1 MVHKHT
7 TRDRRT
13 EIQEIAGPLFL
24 KNGYEGTSMSQI
36 ASAVGGSKATLYTYF
51 DSKEKLF
58 EAYME
63 MRVHQE
69 AADVFEFPET
79 TDTMRRVLTRFGLK
93 FLDMTTGEESRTLLR
108 LLYHEAPRFPEIG
121 RIFYDLCLSS
131 GRKRLT
137 EYLIRAEAEGMLRV
151 PDPVLA
157 AEQFLTLCQA
167 KIVMELMLCVQREIS
182 PNEAEEIVK
191 AAVSTFLAAYAA

>member
-1 MVHKHT
+1 MVRKHT
-7 TRDRRT
+7 TRDRRL
-13 EIQEIAGPLFL
+13 EIQKIAGPLFL
-24 KNGYEGTSMSQI
+24 KDGYEGTSMSQI
-36 ASAVGGSKATLYTYF
+36 ASAVGGSKATLYSYF
-51 DSKEKLF
+51 SSKEKLF

-79 TDTMRRVLTRFGLK
+79 ADTMRSALTRFGLK
-93 FLDMTTGEESRTLLR
+93 FLEMTAGEDSRTLMR

-137 EYLIRAEAEGMLRV
+137 EYLIRAAAEGMLRV

-157 AEQFLTLCQA
+157 AEQFISLCQA
-167 KIVMELMLCVQREIS
+167 KIVMELMLCVQQEIS